1 MSHMMRSRKLMLM
14 GVHPLV
20 VARLILHRW
29 ADTALVAVTIVFLPF
44 GHESLLGIREHS
56 VRRAEPLLRGDRAT
70 SCRGCDHVSIL
81 ADADRHVAHVHG
93 DLPSF
98 RVSQRLG
105 QGPDVVVG
113 ETEGLDFRELG
124 VLRKRGQRH
133 PQAFQRVVQSVHP
146 VPLAIVRLYSTIP
159 FQSEHL
165 RANQWFRDVNQ
176 FASFLPLSSFC
187 SFRAA
192 RTPGRMLSLGGR
204 DLWEIGGTLTCVG
217 LLHRVFRVFFRFSSF
232 AGGNRASVCASC
244 LGDSKL
250 TSKPESE
257 ELDSSSKPPSLQ
269 NEYSE
274 DMLRLSISERDKY
287 FTGLLFYEVNGLT
300 RDWLKN
306 SIHESP
312 IDVHSNNSFHRFH
325 R

>member
-187 SFRAA
+187 SFLSRAHSWQDA
-192 RTPGRMLSLGGR
+192 
-204 DLWEIGGTLTCVG
+204 
-217 LLHRVFRVFFRFSSF
+217 
-232 AGGNRASVCASC
+232 
-244 LGDSKL
+244 
-250 TSKPESE
+250 
-257 ELDSSSKPPSLQ
+257 
-269 NEYSE
+269 
-274 DMLRLSISERDKY
+274 
-287 FTGLLFYEVNGLT
+287 LFG
-300 RDWLKN
+300 WA
-306 SIHESP
+306 
-312 IDVHSNNSFHRFH
+312 
-325 R
+325 

>member
-1 MSHMMRSRKLMLM
+1 MLM

-165 RANQWFRDVNQ
+165 RRTLAPRVP
-176 FASFLPLSSFC
+176 SFLPFLL
-187 SFRAA
+187 FR
-192 RTPGRMLSLGGR
+192 RREQGVRLCLVLGRFEAHVETG
-204 DLWEIGGTLTCVG
+204 IGGTRQLVET
-217 LLHRVFRVFFRFSSF
+217 SF
-232 AGGNRASVCASC
+232 AAERV
-244 LGDSKL
+244 
-250 TSKPESE
+250 
-257 ELDSSSKPPSLQ
+257 
-269 NEYSE
+269 
-274 DMLRLSISERDKY
+274 LRGHAAAVYL
-287 FTGLLFYEVNGLT
+287 
-300 RDWLKN
+300 
-306 SIHESP
+306 
-312 IDVHSNNSFHRFH
+312 
-325 R
+325 